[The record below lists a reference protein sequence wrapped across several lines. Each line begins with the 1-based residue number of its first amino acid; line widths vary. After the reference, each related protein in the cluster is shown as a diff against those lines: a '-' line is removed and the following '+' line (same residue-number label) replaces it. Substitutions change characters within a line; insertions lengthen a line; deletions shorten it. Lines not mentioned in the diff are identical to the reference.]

1 MSFFSFME
9 FYNMLIQQDFFVI
22 DKVEVLDRSVIR
34 LGIVQWQL
42 SHTKDIMTIRG
53 QQAALFSFT
62 N

>member
-1 MSFFSFME
+1 
-9 FYNMLIQQDFFVI
+9 MLIQQDFFVI